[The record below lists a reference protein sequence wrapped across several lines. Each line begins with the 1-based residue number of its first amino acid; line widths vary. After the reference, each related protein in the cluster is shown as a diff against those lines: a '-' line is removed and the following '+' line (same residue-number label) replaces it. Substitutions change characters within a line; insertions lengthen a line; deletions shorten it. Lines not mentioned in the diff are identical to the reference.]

1 MATTVSSV
9 SSDNMADSLNT
20 DVGTSHQLVLYT
32 SGDVEVATMT
42 YSAALAAVGVG
53 NPIDLTWAHGNYTD
67 DTSATGGT
75 VSYAAIE
82 TTGGAAER
90 IRFSDPTNDIG
101 LSSLSITAADTVDVD
116 TDIVV
121 QMPSHTV

>member
-20 DVGTSHQLVLYT
+20 DIGVSHLLVLYT

-42 YSAALAAVGVG
+42 YSAALGAVGVA
-53 NPIDLTWAHGNYTD
+53 NPITLTWAHGNYTD
-67 DTSATGGT
+67 DISATGGT
-75 VSYAAIE
+75 VSYATIE

-90 IRFSDPTNDIG
+90 VRFSDPVNDIG
-101 LSSLSITAADTVDVD
+101 LSSLDITAGDTVDVNV
-116 TDIVV
+116 DIVI
-121 QMPSHTV
+121 QMANHT

>member
-20 DVGTSHQLVLYT
+20 DIGTSHKLILFTV
-32 SGDVEVATMT
+32 GDVEVATMT
-42 YSAALAAVGVG
+42 YSAASAAVGVG

-75 VSYAAIE
+75 VDYAVIQ
-82 TTGGAAER
+82 TSGSTER
-90 IRFSDPTNDIG
+90 VRFSDPVNDIG
-101 LSSLSITAADTVDVD
+101 LSSVTITAGDTVDVD

-121 QMPSHTV
+121 QMPNHT